1 MKKLHNNLTE
11 GDIRQI
17 LFSFLPPDEAG
28 EANQT
33 VAIQTS
39 GCFWEAKSLVIRLQ
53 AETWEIAALL
63 GRNTRSLS
71 QGAIRLYQVLGLNV
85 VPELEICWGD
95 ISLPRYNPVRFSRHE
110 LVTANLSRSRSAPEL
125 PNLQDTQQV
134 SEFLLRAKDSE
145 LYLLLSAADAEQLPI
160 AITRNSDSKML
171 AANQLVSATHG
182 RNIDDA
188 IGESLSPL
196 WPPEMLERAVLN
208 PLEESGQILDTTYT
222 CYKWSPKQK
231 GGWGRTEQHLVGSFF
246 AVSFLGADCRL
257 SYKVRSAS

>member
-1 MKKLHNNLTE
+1 MKKLHNNNFTE

-28 EANQT
+28 EADRA
-33 VAIQTS
+33 VVIQTS
-39 GCFWEAKSLVIRLQ
+39 GCFWKDKSLVIRLK

-71 QGAIRLYQVLGLNV
+71 QGAIRLYQILSLNA
-85 VPELEICWGD
+85 VPEIEICWED
-95 ISLPRYNPVRFSRHE
+95 IALPRYSPLRFSRHE
-110 LVTANLSRSRSAPEL
+110 LVAANLSRSRSTPEL
-125 PNLQDTQQV
+125 PNLRDTQQIA
-134 SEFLLRAKDSE
+134 EFLLSANDSE
-145 LYLLLSAADAEQLPI
+145 LYLLLAAADAEVLPI

-182 RNIDDA
+182 RRIDDA

-208 PLEESGQILDTTYT
+208 PLEEAGQILDTTYT

-257 SYKVRSAS
+257 SYQVRSQ